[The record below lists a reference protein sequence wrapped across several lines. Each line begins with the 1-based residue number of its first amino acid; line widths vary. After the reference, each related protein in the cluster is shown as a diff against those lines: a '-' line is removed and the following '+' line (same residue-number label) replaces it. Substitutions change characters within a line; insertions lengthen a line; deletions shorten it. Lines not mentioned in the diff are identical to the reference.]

1 MKSTNNLI
9 KRGYARVGA
18 GTLALGAY
26 LASQPAFA
34 QINVSAVTDEIA
46 DAKTAAMAIG
56 AAVVLVFVGI
66 SLYKWVR
73 RAL

>member
-1 MKSTNNLI
+1 MKANELI
-9 KRGYARVGA
+9 KRGSARVGA

-34 QINVSAVTDEIA
+34 QIDVSDVTDEIA
-46 DAKTAAMAIG
+46 SAKTAAMAIG

-66 SLYKWVR
+66 ALYKWVR